1 MNISEL
7 KAAVAEE
14 SGLTLTDSEKAVKAV
29 FSSISTALQAG
40 DSVSVIGFGSFSVG
54 DRAARMGRNPQTG
67 AELQIPASKAVK
79 FKVGKTLKDAV
90 NVKKKAKKKKKK

>member
-14 SGLTLTDSEKAVKAV
+14 SGLTNVDSEKAVKAV
-29 FSSISTALQAG
+29 FSSISSALQSG

-54 DRAARMGRNPQTG
+54 DRAARVGRNPRTG
-67 AELQIPASKAVK
+67 EELKIPAAKVVK
-79 FKVGKTLKDAV
+79 FKVGKGLKDAV
-90 NVKKKAKKKKKK
+90 NTKKKI

>member
-14 SGLTLTDSEKAVKAV
+14 SGLTQADSEKAVKAV
-29 FSSISTALQAG
+29 FSSISSALQGG

-67 AELQIPASKAVK
+67 DAIKIPAGEHS
-79 FKVGKTLKDAV
+79 
-90 NVKKKAKKKKKK
+90 NR